1 MKARAGK
8 EAAIKLRNWNV
19 TLRGRIDA
27 PADSGDD
34 EEVVEMSGVAV
45 FPELVLGEMGQGQDG
60 DSVPGIARQHPG
72 NSVRHRANPQPN
84 WCGLVDLTFG
94 ITSLTLAD
102 VQRES

>member
-34 EEVVEMSGVAV
+34 EEVVQVSGVAV
-45 FPELVLGEMGQGQDG
+45 FPELVLGEMEQG
-60 DSVPGIARQHPG
+60 
-72 NSVRHRANPQPN
+72 
-84 WCGLVDLTFG
+84 
-94 ITSLTLAD
+94 
-102 VQRES
+102 